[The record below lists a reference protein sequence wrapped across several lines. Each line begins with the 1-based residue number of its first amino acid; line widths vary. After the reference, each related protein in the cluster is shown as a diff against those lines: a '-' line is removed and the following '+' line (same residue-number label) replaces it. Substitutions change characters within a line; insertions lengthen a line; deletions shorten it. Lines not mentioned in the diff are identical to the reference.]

1 MINKTKPIIRWTIS
15 NVTKQGFS
23 CLKKSIKSF
32 VDCYGE
38 NFDFYIC
45 YNNIA
50 KPEINLNIDVK
61 FIKQESAILEGSG
74 SIWKYTPARINI
86 SKKELFI
93 DNDIVFIR
101 KNNKIL
107 NFLNNDS
114 FLICE
119 DDVQYFGRFQHLFNK
134 YEKFNAGLLGF
145 PSGFD
150 LEANIIKIWKEHGS
164 LQNIDSADEQGLISL
179 LIKSQLSFSVLNKED
194 ILILH
199 PDGVLKNNN
208 SYSPMCNWLN
218 HDIYHFVE
226 LNRNHHKY
234 HNKICISLL

>member
-1 MINKTKPIIRWTIS
+1 LENENNTIVRWTIGS
-15 NVTKQGFS
+15 VSKQGLS

-32 VDCYGE
+32 VDCYGK

-61 FIKQESAILEGSG
+61 FIKQENTILEGSG

-101 KNNKIL
+101 KNNKLL
-107 NFLNNDS
+107 NFFNNDS

-119 DDVQYFGRFQHLFNK
+119 DNIQYFGKFQHLFNED
-134 YEKFNAGLLGF
+134 EKFNAGLLGF

-150 LEANIIKIWKEHGS
+150 LEADIIKIWKEHGS

-179 LIKSQLSFSVLNKED
+179 LIKSQLNFSVLNKED
-194 ILILH
+194 IVILH
-199 PDGVLKNNN
+199 PDGIVENDR
-208 SYSPMCNWLN
+208 SYSPLHDWFN
-218 HDIYHFVE
+218 HDAYHFV
-226 LNRNHHKY
+226 LINKKIHKHY
-234 HNKICISLL
+234 NKMFISLL

>member
-1 MINKTKPIIRWTIS
+1 MKNENRPIVRWTIG

-32 VDCYGE
+32 IDCYGKD
-38 NFDFYIC
+38 FDFYIC

-61 FIKQESAILEGSG
+61 FIKQESTILEGSG
-74 SIWKYTPARINI
+74 SIWKYTPARIDI

-107 NFLNNDS
+107 DFFNNNS

-119 DDVQYFGRFQHLFNK
+119 DNIQYFGKFQHLFNED
-134 YEKFNAGLLGF
+134 EKFNAGLLGF

-150 LEANIIKIWKEHGS
+150 LETNIIKIWKEHGS
-164 LQNIDSADEQGLISL
+164 LQNIDSADEQGLISF

-194 ILILH
+194 IIVLH
-199 PDGVLKNNN
+199 PDGIVENEYIK
-208 SYSPMCNWLN
+208 CKWLN

-226 LNRNHHKY
+226 LNRKQHEY
-234 HNKICISLL
+234 YTDTCITIL